1 MDITVFI
8 SSFMSVLGVLAPL
21 TGDTKLTWL
30 IPAAIVSAVLVVVL
44 VVLGNRRK

>member
-1 MDITVFI
+1 MIYTTLI
-8 SSFMSVLGVLAPL
+8 SALMSILNICAPL

-30 IPAAIVSAVLVVVL
+30 IPVAIVSAVLVVVL